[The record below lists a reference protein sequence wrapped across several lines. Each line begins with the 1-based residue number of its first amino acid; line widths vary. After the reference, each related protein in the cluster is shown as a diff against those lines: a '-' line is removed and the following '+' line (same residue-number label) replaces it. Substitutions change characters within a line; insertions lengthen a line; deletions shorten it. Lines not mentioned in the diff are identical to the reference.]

1 MSARMAGITVARAL
15 DAMKAEDVVL
25 LDVSEVSPIAEYF
38 VLATGTAA
46 RHVSAMAAETVAV
59 LKAME
64 IRPAGV
70 DGAEQGTWA
79 VVDYGPLVVH
89 IFQRAARDYY
99 DLEMLWGDGRR
110 IKWKAA
116 ERRASA

>member
-1 MSARMAGITVARAL
+1 MAGITVARTL
-15 DAMKAEDVVL
+15 DGMKAEDVVL

-110 IKWKAA
+110 IKWKSA

>member
-1 MSARMAGITVARAL
+1 MQAKL
-15 DAMKAEDVVL
+15 LVVL
-25 LDVSEVSPIAEYF
+25 AVGL
-38 VLATGTAA
+38 LA
-46 RHVSAMAAETVAV
+46 AAEQKDDAKKDQEK
-59 LKAME
+59 L
-64 IRPAGV
+64 
-70 DGAEQGTWA
+70 QGTWA

-110 IKWKAA
+110 IKWKSA